1 MGRIEVETLLALPD
15 EPLLL
20 ASLGSNSEGA
30 EKNKDRQDG
39 CVSKPRPH
47 HATAAAA
54 LFALIGHRVF
64 STPSSSAK
72 ALRPR
77 TLSPVEEKELDLS
90 LLAMSFTLKAS
101 CRPVAAMAAC
111 RPVAAAGSARRFAPS
126 AARLAPLRPA
136 SALKNASLTGLCSS
150 FAGKEVMSYGLAWGS
165 FCSSTL
171 LSRRIGARHML
182 SLDA

>member
-101 CRPVAAMAAC
+101 CRPAAAMAAC

-171 LSRRIGARHML
+171 LPRRIGARPML